1 MTEIWKDI
9 PGYEGLYQAS
19 SFGNIRSLNWRKQ
32 NIVRNLY
39 LKPHNKGYLQVE
51 LSKGGKKK
59 MITVHRLVALAF
71 IPNPD
76 NLPVINHKDENKN
89 NNNVENLEWCT
100 FSYNTAYSKDK
111 HPEKFRYI
119 NQKRCKHVPYKY
131 KQKVEQVD
139 ILNGTV
145 IKVWNDIVTIKNEC
159 NYNNSSI
166 SECCSGKRKTA
177 YGFKWRF
184 AN

>member
-19 SFGNIRSLNWRKQ
+19 NCGNIRSLNWRKM

-51 LSKGGKKK
+51 LAKNGEKK
-59 MITVHRLVALAF
+59 MITVHRLVALTF

-76 NLPVINHKDENKN
+76 NLPTINHKDENKRN
-89 NNNVENLEWCT
+89 NDEANLEWCT
-100 FSYNTAYSKDK
+100 FSYNTAYSKNKNPHK
-111 HPEKFRYI
+111 H
-119 NQKRCKHVPYKY
+119 
-131 KQKVEQVD
+131 KQKIEQID
-139 ILNGTV
+139 LLSGDV
-145 IKVWNDIVTIKNEC
+145 IKVWNDLVAIKYEM
-159 NYNNSSI
+159 NYNTWSI
-166 SECCSGKRKTA
+166 SECCNGKRKTA

>member
-19 SFGNIRSLNWRKQ
+19 NCGNIRSLNWRNM

-51 LSKGGKKK
+51 LAKNGKKK
-59 MITVHRLVALAF
+59 MITVHRLVALTF

-76 NLPVINHKDENKN
+76 NLPVINHKDENKMN
-89 NNNVENLEWCT
+89 NGVENLEWCT
-100 FSYNTAYSKDK
+100 VSYNTSYSKDN
-111 HPEKFRYI
+111 HPEKYRVI
-119 NQKRCKHVPYKY
+119 NRQRCRSVPYKHR
-131 KQKVEQVD
+131 QKVEQIDATSGAVVK
-139 ILNGTV
+139 I
-145 IKVWNDIVTIKNEC
+145 WADIVTIKNEL
-159 NYNNSSI
+159 NYNNWSI
-166 SECCSGKRKTA
+166 IECCNGKRKTA

>member
-19 SFGNIRSLNWRKQ
+19 NRGNIRSLNWRKM

-39 LKPHNKGYLQVE
+39 LKPHNKGYFQVE
-51 LSKGGKKK
+51 LSKDGVKK
-59 MITVHRLVALAF
+59 MITVHRLVAMTF

-76 NLPVINHKDENKN
+76 NLPAINHKDENKS
-89 NNNVENLEWCT
+89 NNNVSNLEWCT
-100 FSYNTAYSKDK
+100 FSYNTSYSSNK
-111 HPEKFRYI
+111 HPERYRFI
-119 NQKRCKHVPYKY
+119 NRQKCKRIPYKY
-131 KQKVEQVD
+131 NQKIEQIDVS
-139 ILNGTV
+139 NGETV
-145 IKVWNDIVTIKNEC
+145 KIWNDIVTIKYEK
-159 NYNNSSI
+159 NYNSWSI
-166 SECCSGKRKTA
+166 SECCNGKRKTA

>member
-1 MTEIWKDI
+1 MAEVWKDI

-19 SFGNIRSLNWRKQ
+19 NCGNIRSLNWGRR

-51 LSKGGKKK
+51 LAKDGNKK
-59 MITVHRLVALAF
+59 MITVHRLVAMTF
-71 IPNPD
+71 IPNP
-76 NLPVINHKDENKN
+76 NELPTINHKAENKC

-100 FSYNTAYSKDK
+100 ASYNTAYSRDK
-111 HPEKFRYI
+111 HPEKY
-119 NQKRCKHVPYKY
+119 RCRGVPYRHKR
-131 KQKVEQVD
+131 KIEQVD
-139 ILNGTV
+139 VLSGDTV
-145 IKVWNDIVTIKNEC
+145 RVWDNIVTIKSEKNFHAW
-159 NYNNSSI
+159 SI
-166 SECCSGKRKTA
+166 SECCNGNRKTA